1 MQCTRWD
8 NIRSECHRQ
17 DAKDSNATNC
27 FVRPLGFGVGP
38 LGFGMGPLGF
48 WVGDGMAIFIA
59 VIGVG
64 LLASADFIIQM
75 HVYNLH
81 F

>member
-1 MQCTRWD
+1 MG
-8 NIRSECHRQ
+8 
-17 DAKDSNATNC
+17 A
-27 FVRPLGFGVGP
+27 
-38 LGFGMGPLGF
+38 LGFGMEPLGF

-59 VIGVG
+59 VIGVD

-75 HVYNLH
+75 HVYNLL